1 MVDQAVCL
9 GVFGGHKAIS
19 VGVFFHRFKGLAR
32 VVSKDFI
39 EPLLCT
45 KDFLGLNANIGRLAL
60 GSAQRLVNHDPGVG
74 QAVSFPFCSGS
85 KQNGSHA
92 GGLSDAVGV
101 HLTADVLHRVVNGQA
116 RGDVT
121 AWGVNID
128 ADVFFGV
135 LHLQEEKLS
144 DDRVGHAVINRRAN
158 EDNPIFEEAGVD
170 IVGALSTPRLFN
182 DARDKVVGFRIHAH
196 VWNLPANGVLQKK
209 INGFSAQKG
218 VSK

>member
-9 GVFGGHKAIS
+9 RVFSGHKAVT
-19 VGVFFHRFKGLAR
+19 VGVFFNSFKGLPR
-32 VVSKDFI
+32 MVSKDFI
-39 EPLLCT
+39 ETLLCA
-45 KDFLGLNANIGRLAL
+45 KDFLGLNANISRLAL

-74 QAVSFPFCSGS
+74 QAVAFSFCSGS
-85 KQNGSHA
+85 EQDSSHA

-116 RGDVT
+116 CGDVT

-135 LHLQEEKLS
+135 LHLQEEELG
-144 DDRVGHAVINRRAN
+144 DDRVSHAVINRRAD
-158 EDNPIFEEAGVD
+158 EYNPIFEEAGVD

-182 DARDKVVGFRIHAH
+182 DARDKVVGFRVHAH

-209 INGFSAQKG
+209 INGFSAQKS